1 MAGKK
6 NKKKKEPKVEKVFES
21 SSTEEQASAAQNST
35 DSDVDEAKNKTSED
49 LNDFF
54 GVQEEEEESNLTPAQ
69 KEQIERL
76 NAVKNKISKILQS
89 SNIEIID
96 ENIGDE
102 YETSGGAAK
111 EFNQEEYDSLNT
123 GFSAKNKTKELTLT
137 IDEFDYTYVGQYLE
151 EFDLMH
157 IKSIKRIRLQ
167 RKYPKKLKKFLI
179 AASIIL
185 VVGLGAFLGFYL
197 TREKPVYLKSVSLSQ
212 TEHDYFVNE
221 IFEYTGL
228 YLNLE
233 YSDGTVKKVKLEE
246 EHLKDVTGKIE
257 RIGEGGK
264 DIQFVSGTTASLVF
278 TYEGFDAT
286 YTINILKKKE
296 IGLSAIYT
304 EGLYKLKANEYIN
317 DKNLLLM
324 VVYDSYGEENVS
336 LSLTGLKL
344 KVDGEECAYVKNQG
358 YKLAADISETSVIT
372 IEHSGFTLTIE
383 HSDGVNY
390 VTSVQET
397 LSN

>member
-21 SSTEEQASAAQNST
+21 SSAEEQASAAQNST

-76 NAVKNKISKILQS
+76 NAVKSKISKILQS

-102 YETSGGAAK
+102 YETGSGAAK

-197 TREKPVYLKSVSLSQ
+197 TREKPVYLKSISLSQ

-324 VVYDSYGEENVS
+324 VVYDSYGEEHVS
-336 LSLTGLKL
+336 LSLTGLKF

>member
-21 SSTEEQASAAQNST
+21 SSAEEQASAAQNST

-76 NAVKNKISKILQS
+76 NAVKSKISKILQS

-102 YETSGGAAK
+102 YETGSGAAK
-111 EFNQEEYDSLNT
+111 EFNQEEYDSINT

-197 TREKPVYLKSVSLSQ
+197 TREKPVYLKSISLSQ

-324 VVYDSYGEENVS
+324 VVYDSYGEEHVS
-336 LSLTGLKL
+336 LSLTGLKF

>member
-76 NAVKNKISKILQS
+76 NAVKSKISKILQS

-102 YETSGGAAK
+102 YETGSGAAK

-123 GFSAKNKTKELTLT
+123 GFSAKNKSKELTLT

-167 RKYPKKLKKFLI
+167 KKYPKKLKKFLI

-197 TREKPVYLKSVSLSQ
+197 TREKPVYLKSISLSQ

-324 VVYDSYGEENVS
+324 VVYDSYG
-336 LSLTGLKL
+336 
-344 KVDGEECAYVKNQG
+344 
-358 YKLAADISETSVIT
+358 
-372 IEHSGFTLTIE
+372 
-383 HSDGVNY
+383 
-390 VTSVQET
+390 
-397 LSN
+397 

>member
-1 MAGKK
+1 MAGK
-6 NKKKKEPKVEKVFES
+6 KKKKEPKVEKVFDS
-21 SSTEEQASAAQNST
+21 SSSEEQSSVAENAPGT
-35 DSDVDEAKNKTSED
+35 DVDEAKNKTSED

-54 GVQEEEEESNLTPAQ
+54 GVQEEEEEESNLTPAQ

-76 NAVKNKISKILQS
+76 NAVKSKISKILQS
-89 SNIEIID
+89 QNIEIID

-102 YETSGGAAK
+102 YETSSATK
-111 EFNQEEYDSLNT
+111 EFNQQEYDALNT
-123 GFSAKNKTKELTLT
+123 GFLSKNKTKELTLT
-137 IDEFDYTYVGQYLE
+137 VDEFDYTYVGQYLE

-179 AASIIL
+179 AASVIL
-185 VVGLGAFLGFYL
+185 VIGLGAFLGFFL
-197 TREKPVYLKSVSLSQ
+197 TREQPVYLKSISLSQ

-233 YSDGTVKKVKLEE
+233 YSDGSVKKIKLKE

-257 RIGEGGK
+257 RIGENGK

-278 TYEGFDAT
+278 TYQGFDTT
-286 YTINILKKKE
+286 YTINIVKKRE
-296 IGLSAIYT
+296 IGLSAIYA
-304 EGLYKLKANEYIN
+304 EGLFKLKTDEYIN

-324 VVYDSYGEENVS
+324 VVYDSYGEEHVQ

-344 KVDGEECAYVKNQG
+344 KVDGVECTYVKNQG
-358 YKLAADISETSVIT
+358 YKLTSDLSQSSVIT
-372 IEHSGFTLTIE
+372 VEHNGFSLNVAYDATT
-383 HSDGVNY
+383 NY
-390 VTSVQET
+390 ITSVQAT

>member
-1 MAGKK
+1 MAGK
-6 NKKKKEPKVEKVFES
+6 KKKKEPKVEKVFDS
-21 SSTEEQASAAQNST
+21 SSSEEQVSNAQNST
-35 DSDVDEAKNKTSED
+35 DAEVDDAKNKTSED

-54 GVQEEEEESNLTPAQ
+54 GVQEEEEDSNLTPAQ
-69 KEQIERL
+69 KEQIERI
-76 NAVKNKISKILQS
+76 NAVKSKISKILQS

-102 YETSGGAAK
+102 YESGSGAAK
-111 EFNQEEYDSLNT
+111 EFNQQEYDSLNT
-123 GFSAKNKTKELTLT
+123 GFSQKNKTKELTLT

-185 VVGLGAFLGFYL
+185 VIGLGAFLGFYL
-197 TREKPVYLKSVSLSQ
+197 TREKPVYLKNVTLSQ
-212 TEHDYFVNE
+212 TGHDYFVNE

-233 YSDGTVKKVKLEE
+233 YSDGRVERVKLKE
-246 EHLKDVTGKIE
+246 EHLKDITGKIE
-257 RIGEGGK
+257 RIGEDGK

-278 TYEGFDAT
+278 TYQGFDAT

-304 EGLYKLKANEYIN
+304 EGLFKLKANDYIN

-324 VVYDSYGEENVS
+324 VVYDSYGEEHIS
-336 LSLTGLKL
+336 MSMAGLKL
-344 KVDGEECAYVKNQG
+344 KVDGVECSYVKNQG
-358 YKLAADISETSVIT
+358 FKLTADMTNSSVIT
-372 IEHSGFTLTIE
+372 IEHSEFTLDIAYDANT
-383 HSDGVNY
+383 NY
-390 VTSVQET
+390 VTSVAET
-397 LSN
+397 LNN